1 MPAHAASSSR
11 RDADAP
17 TPHYIGLFLSANAK
31 RRVWELAR
39 ELVGMSCAPDD
50 CKAAGDHVTLI
61 YKPSSADMDALPLEE
76 LSGRAMRVT
85 CETACVRERL
95 LVFGVALDGVAS
107 GVPEARGA
115 FPHVSVFV
123 GKDAEW
129 RTTGEALA
137 EDIVHGR
144 ALELRAAL
152 GGDAPELECYLG
164 VKMTDGSVMY
174 GEWYDGRND
183 DANDE
188 NSTSSSSSSDGG
200 GSSSL
205 GKDEDDL
212 NKVRREYLQ
221 LCDMFQLTHPMRVRD
236 IFFAKE
242 YDMEAAVQELMKE
255 MAPDTDGPNA
265 NMFDEY
271 YEDEYYDDDF
281 DFEYYG
287 DGDSRSATDDSASV
301 STGLS
306 KKKKKKDKPRK
317 TKQLLFHVGASVASA
332 SSAALTNRQLVDE
345 AATGAMERWKA
356 MQGPN
361 ARTLRIPKVPVG
373 RTKELDDLSK
383 SLAELRVEAARG
395 DSRSQ
400 KLLREKAAK
409 RAALASIDRERYLEK
424 HMPSLLQHDD
434 DSNHNR
440 VFDLHG
446 FDRLGALR
454 KVETEMIR
462 CAPFVT
468 SEWSVKFITG
478 RGNHSSGGRVIHK
491 TIMRWLDEQGVSY
504 EEGMGHII
512 VRATTM
518 TTQIDGRHGAF
529 DVVDTRVDA
538 DGFHQVRRARR

>member
-1 MPAHAASSSR
+1 MPAPIASSSR
-11 RDADAP
+11 PDADAP

-95 LVFGVALDGVAS
+95 LVFGVALDDVAS

-123 GKDAEW
+123 GNDAEW
-129 RTTGEALA
+129 WTTGEALA

-152 GGDAPELECYLG
+152 GGAAPELELECYLG

-183 DANDE
+183 DENDE
-188 NSTSSSSSSDGG
+188 KTTSSSDGG

-236 IFFAKE
+236 VFFAKE
-242 YDMEAAVQELMKE
+242 YDVEAAVQELMKE

-271 YEDEYYDDDF
+271 YEDEYYDDF
-281 DFEYYG
+281 DFEYY

-306 KKKKKKDKPRK
+306 KKKKKKKDKARK
-317 TKQLLFHVGASVASA
+317 TKQLLFHVGASVAST

-345 AATGAMERWKA
+345 AAIGAMERWKA
-356 MQGPN
+356 LQGPN
-361 ARTLRIPKVPVG
+361 ARTLRIPKVPLG

-400 KLLREKAAK
+400 RLLREKAAK

-424 HMPSLLQHDD
+424 HMPSFLQHDD

-491 TIMRWLDEQGVSY
+491 TVMRCLDEQGISY
-504 EEGMGHII
+504 EEGMGHVI
-512 VRATTM
+512 VRATP
-518 TTQIDGRHGAF
+518 TQIDSRNGDF

-538 DGFHQVRRARR
+538 DGFHQVRRGRR

>member
-1 MPAHAASSSR
+1 MPVVLASSSR
-11 RDADAP
+11 PDAEAP
-17 TPHYIGLFLSANAK
+17 TPHYIGLFLSTKAK

-129 RTTGEALA
+129 RTTGDALA

-152 GGDAPELECYLG
+152 GDAPQLECYLG

-183 DANDE
+183 DENDE
-188 NSTSSSSSSDGG
+188 KTSSSDGG
-200 GSSSL
+200 VSSSL
-205 GKDEDDL
+205 GKDEDEL
-212 NKVRREYLQ
+212 NKIRREYLQ
-221 LCDMFQLTHPMRVRD
+221 LCDMFQLTHPMHVRD
-236 IFFAKE
+236 VFFAMD

-255 MAPDTDGPNA
+255 MTLDTDGPNA

-271 YEDEYYDDDF
+271 NEDEYYDDDF

-287 DGDSRSATDDSASV
+287 DGDSRSATDDSTSV
-301 STGLS
+301 STSLS
-306 KKKKKKDKPRK
+306 RKKKKDKPRK
-317 TKQLLFHVGASVASA
+317 TKQLLFHVGASVTAA

-345 AATGAMERWKA
+345 ATNGAMERWKA
-356 MQGPN
+356 VQGPN

-373 RTKELDDLSK
+373 RSKELEDLSK
-383 SLAELRVEAARG
+383 SLSELRVEAARG

-400 KLLREKAAK
+400 RLLREKAAK

-468 SEWSVKFITG
+468 NEWSVKFITG

-491 TIMRWLDEQGVSY
+491 TVMRWLDEQGISY
-504 EEGMGHII
+504 EEGMGHVI
-512 VRATTM
+512 VRAT
-518 TTQIDGRHGAF
+518 TTQIDGRHDDF
-529 DVVDTRVDA
+529 DVVDTKVDA
-538 DGFHQVRRARR
+538 NGFHQVRRGRR